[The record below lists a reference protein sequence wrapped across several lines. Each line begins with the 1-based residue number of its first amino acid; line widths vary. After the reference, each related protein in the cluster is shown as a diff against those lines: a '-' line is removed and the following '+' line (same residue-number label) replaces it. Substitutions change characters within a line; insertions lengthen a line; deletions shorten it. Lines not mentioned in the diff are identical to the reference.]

1 MSGDIPFEGDFMDD
15 LPDVIIGA
23 VVTTKTETPE
33 VASEREEIPEEIGTE
48 RDAPENVVDNLND
61 DMADEVMELRISP
74 ADDNLEMTKILKTIT
89 SRLRKLLKKLSMK
102 MKVVWTKS
110 PLNAC
115 RFQRLTFQMFPVRMM
130 KSLKRLTQGMKLSK
144 WQFRGYFS
152 QDKWSEDVISE
163 EGAARMKSPMKII
176 QVYYTEEGK
185 IPEETFPNQI

>member
-74 ADDNLEMTKILKTIT
+74 ADDNLEMTKILF
-89 SRLRKLLKKLSMK
+89 LC
-102 MKVVWTKS
+102 VVYST
-110 PLNAC
+110 
-115 RFQRLTFQMFPVRMM
+115 
-130 KSLKRLTQGMKLSK
+130 
-144 WQFRGYFS
+144 
-152 QDKWSEDVISE
+152 
-163 EGAARMKSPMKII
+163 
-176 QVYYTEEGK
+176 
-185 IPEETFPNQI
+185 